1 MASPGQRRGNCGHIM
16 AAFDGHKKCARCR
29 DKKLG
34 DDPCVKNQLCTICD
48 SFTEQQRSMLS
59 TPQYK
64 IRKDKKSGLLVSPS
78 KVTVVGVVPQE
89 ELGGDELEEEDV
101 PVQASG
107 SGDQEVFSITHH
119 SPEEFVS
126 KQDFDNL
133 NNKLEEKFA
142 RFEALLT
149 RTNIFSTPK
158 APVTN
163 TAVIT
168 SEQPFF
174 NPSEPGATGPVRPP
188 ASDGQISHPKD
199 AKNKGT
205 GKKLK
210 KKKTVPTAT
219 VVSEA
224 PAPVKEHTV
233 STSLPT
239 QHTEQPAK
247 VDIPVPGSA
256 LSLSSGGD
264 SIFKPATLS
273 GSSTLSAPVTGAS
286 GVGQSFFA
294 DPDAS
299 DVDSN
304 HDQSNKD
311 SDEGEISDS
320 ETTEQNEEM
329 NYRETCRAV
338 RAFLGWTHIP
348 DFELSVSDGDTSNN
362 PWKGKRPRKTGKV
375 SVEFPPDDWLCHK
388 MEKLNCRVAEGYPS
402 RSQESAGLKVD
413 QFIRTPKS
421 QSKWYRQH
429 RLRQESSSRP
439 GRTIFSWS
447 DSEAR
452 LNAQYSR
459 VAKASSYPQSGPASR
474 PVPQD
479 ILRRWEKCAR
489 EGTYITNHAAAFNKC
504 TSEIQ
509 DKMNSHISLL
519 NDVIVKGK
527 APKEVVDAIRDLK
540 DLSSFHSSVSVAL
553 GTSLQHL
560 ADGLFIQLANF
571 ILLRRDSYLEFA
583 KPGLKPDSWN
593 RLRNAPLFSS
603 SLFPDD
609 ILAAAEQD
617 IAKFESTPSAQGPGP
632 GTGQHS
638 GRKHQSY
645 RYKPYDKKDSRQS
658 GHSSSQSSQPW
669 RQFSYRGRG
678 RGRGRGGSNSS
689 HFSRSSRQQSYK

>member
-1 MASPGQRRGNCGHIM
+1 M

-34 DDPCVKNQLCTICD
+34 DDPCVKDQTCPICD
-48 SFTEQQRSMLS
+48 SFTEQQRTMLS

-78 KVTVVGVVPQE
+78 KVTVVGVVNQE
-89 ELGGDELEEEDV
+89 ELAEDDDDLDDV
-101 PVQASG
+101 PVLASG
-107 SGDQEVFSITHH
+107 SGDQEVFAVSHH
-119 SPEEFVS
+119 TPEDFVS
-126 KQDFDNL
+126 KRDFDTLSNQ
-133 NNKLEEKFA
+133 LEEKFA

-158 APVTN
+158 APVS
-163 TAVIT
+163 AVAITT

-174 NPSEPGATGPVRPP
+174 NPSESGATGPVRSP
-188 ASDGQISHPKD
+188 ATDGQNLQRKD
-199 AKNKGT
+199 KKNKGM
-205 GKKLK
+205 GKKV
-210 KKKTVPTAT
+210 KKTKVAPTAT

-224 PAPVKEHTV
+224 PAPVKDQTV
-233 STSLPT
+233 TIAPPSQKQDKPV
-239 QHTEQPAK
+239 E
-247 VDIPVPGSA
+247 VDAPVQGPA
-256 LSLSSGGD
+256 LSLSSGVD
-264 SIFKPATLS
+264 SNPKLTTSMFTTLPPATT
-273 GSSTLSAPVTGAS
+273 GSSGA
-286 GVGQSFFA
+286 GQSFFHEQ
-294 DPDAS
+294 DVS

-304 HDQSNKD
+304 PDRSDKV

-320 ETTEQNEEM
+320 DNTEQNEEM

-348 DFELSVSDGDTSNN
+348 DFELSVLDGDRSDN
-362 PWKGKRPRKTGKV
+362 PWKGKHPRKTGKV

-388 MEKLNCRVAEGYPS
+388 MEKLNCRAAEGYPS
-402 RSQESAGLKVD
+402 RSQDSAGLKVD

-421 QSKWYRQH
+421 QSKWYKQH
-429 RLRQESSSRP
+429 RLRQDSNSRP
-439 GRTIFSWS
+439 GKTIFSWS

-489 EGTYITNHAAAFNKC
+489 EGSYITNHAAAFNRC

-509 DKMNSHISLL
+509 DKMNNHIGLL

-527 APKEVVDAIRDLK
+527 APKEVVDAIKDLK
-540 DLSSFHSSVSVAL
+540 DLSAFHANVSVAL

-560 ADGLFIQLANF
+560 ADSLFVQLANF
-571 ILLRRDSYLEFA
+571 VLLRRDSYLEFA
-583 KPGLKPDSWN
+583 KTGLKPDTWN

-609 ILAAAEQD
+609 ILATAEQD
-617 IAKFESTPSAQGPGP
+617 IAKFEATPSAQGPGP
-632 GTGQHS
+632 GTGQHF
-638 GRKHQSY
+638 GKKHQAY
-645 RYKPYDKKDSRQS
+645 RYRPYDKKDSRHS
-658 GHSSSQSSQPW
+658 GHSSSQSSQSW
-669 RQFSYRGRG
+669 RQFSHRGRG
-678 RGRGRGGSNSS
+678 RGRGRGGNNASY
-689 HFSRSSRQQSYK
+689 FSKSSRQQAYK